1 MVLHEFREDNADIPI
16 MSTGRSS
23 DGNDNRVTRAF
34 SPDGLDL
41 TTVQHKP
48 FEQYSEDKNF
58 SHGIRKLAMV
68 ATFSNSVTRHLKPN
82 CFGKLYADVEH
93 SLV

>member
-23 DGNDNRVTRAF
+23 DGNDNRGTRAF

-41 TTVQHKP
+41 TTVQDKP
-48 FEQYSEDKNF
+48 LEQYSED
-58 SHGIRKLAMV
+58 IRI
-68 ATFSNSVTRHLKPN
+68 SVMAFVSWRW
-82 CFGKLYADVEH
+82 
-93 SLV
+93 